1 MKEAFS
7 IVGARI
13 APGTRETVSLPVPR
27 LYTHAELDIPVHVV
41 HGRRPGPRLFVSA
54 AVHGDEINGVE
65 IIRRLLRLK
74 ILEKLRGTLIAV
86 PVVNV
91 FGFINQSR
99 YLPDR
104 RDLNRSFP
112 GSHHGSLAARMARLF
127 ADEIVGLATHGIDL
141 HTGSNHRTNLPQI
154 RASLDDPE
162 TAGMAHAFGAPVIL
176 DSTLRDGSLRQ
187 AGFDR
192 KLPMLL
198 YEAGEALR
206 FNELAIRTGMRGIVG
221 VMRSIGMLRH
231 TKKSRAAPTLSTV
244 ARSSYWQRA
253 PISGVLHG
261 SVRLGTEVAKG
272 QKIANIADPLG
283 NDILP
288 IRAASA
294 GVVIGR
300 LMLPLVHQGDALL
313 HIARLDRPLATAK
326 PAG

>member
-1 MKEAFS
+1 MKKAFS
-7 IVGARI
+7 IVGASI

-27 LYTHAELDIPVHVV
+27 LYTHAELDIPIHVV
-41 HGRRPGPRLFVSA
+41 HGRRSGPVLFVSA

-74 ILEKLRGTLIAV
+74 ILGRLRGTLIAV
-86 PVVNV
+86 PIVNV

-112 GSHHGSLAARMARLF
+112 GSHRGSLAARMAKLF
-127 ADEIVGLATHGIDL
+127 TEEIVALATHGIDL
-141 HTGSNHRTNLPQI
+141 HTGSNHRINLPQI
-154 RASLDDPE
+154 RASLDDKK
-162 TAGMAHAFGAPVIL
+162 TANMARAFGAPVIL

-198 YEAGEALR
+198 YEAGEVLR
-206 FNELAIRTGMRGIVG
+206 FNENAIKAGVRGVVA
-221 VMRSIGMLRH
+221 VMRSIGMLRS
-231 TKKSRAAPTLSTV
+231 TKKSRARVPKSVV

-253 PISGVLHG
+253 PISGILHG
-261 SVRLGTEVAKG
+261 TVRLGTEVEKG

-283 NDILP
+283 DDILP
-288 IRAASA
+288 IRASSG

-300 LMLPLVHQGDALL
+300 LMLPLVHQGDAIL
-313 HIARLDRPLATAK
+313 HIARVARS
-326 PAG
+326 G